1 MSVSFKVKL
10 VPFTVPNYVSV
21 EMPLCPKQNGFVE
34 GFKYAIEELDT
45 DTLSSLCDEF
55 RANVFARAN
64 KIDTRSF
71 KETLI

>member
-1 MSVSFKVKL
+1 
-10 VPFTVPNYVSV
+10 
-21 EMPLCPKQNGFVE
+21 MPLFPKQKGLVE
-34 GFKYAIEELDT
+34 APKYAIQELDV

-71 KETLI
+71 KGTLI